1 MDRYVHLRHG
11 GEPIA
16 GDLSAEIVGVGTELL
31 LGQIANTNA
40 QWMSEALAA
49 IGADVLYHS
58 VVGDNMARI
67 VGSLRAAADR
77 VDVVLVTGGLGPTG
91 DDITRDAIAELLGVP
106 MIRHPELETMLR
118 DKFAGYGRE
127 PPESNLRQADV
138 PEGVRYIV
146 PTRGTAPGLVATLEG
161 GAVLYA
167 MAGVPAEMRVVMTG
181 TVLPEL
187 AGLAGPAVL
196 RSQVIRCTGIGE
208 SALAERLDDLFV
220 ASRNPSVAY
229 LASGGEVK
237 VRLTAKAPT
246 AAEAEELLR
255 PLADEVIARA
265 GDFVF
270 SASGESLEE
279 AIGRLLSSSGRTVAT
294 AESLTGGGIAR
305 RLSSVPGASAYFLGA
320 AVTYLPEVK
329 ERVLGV
335 AAETI
340 AGDGVV
346 SEACARE
353 MAAGARR
360 LFGADVAVAVT
371 GVAGPEPHDGKAPG
385 DVWLALDAGEATHAR
400 FMRMGG
406 ARDQIVRW
414 TEQASLDL
422 VRRHLEGKP
431 LPASDRPI

>member
-1 MDRYVHLRHG
+1 MDEDVHLRHG

-40 QWMSEALAA
+40 QWMSQELAA
-49 IGADVLYHS
+49 IGVDVLYHS

-91 DDITRDAIAELLGVP
+91 DDITRDAIAEVLGVE
-106 MIRHPELETMLR
+106 MVRHPELETMMR
-118 DKFAGYGRE
+118 GKFAGYGRE
-127 PPESNLRQADV
+127 MPESNLRQADV
-138 PEGVRYIV
+138 PEGARYIV
-146 PTRGTAPGLVATLEG
+146 PERGTAPGLVAALPG

-167 MAGVPAEMRVVMTG
+167 MAGVPAEMREVMSR

-187 AGLAGPAVL
+187 EGRAGPAVL

-229 LASGGEVK
+229 LASSGEVK

-246 AAEAEELLR
+246 DGEADALLR

-265 GDFVF
+265 GDLVF
-270 SASGESLEE
+270 STTGESLEE
-279 AIGRLLSSSGRTVAT
+279 VVGRLLSRSGRTVAA

-320 AVTYLPEVK
+320 AVTYLPEAK

-335 AAETI
+335 VPETI
-340 AGDGVV
+340 TREGVV
-346 SEACARE
+346 SETCARE

-371 GVAGPEPHDGKAPG
+371 GVAGPEGHDGKDPG
-385 DVWLALDAGEATHAR
+385 DVWIALDAGEATHAR
-400 FMRMGG
+400 FMRMDG

-414 TEQASLDL
+414 SEQAALDL

-431 LPASDRPI
+431 LPGSDRPI

>member
-1 MDRYVHLRHG
+1 MEEDVHLRHG

-40 QWMSEALAA
+40 QWMSEELAA
-49 IGADVLYHS
+49 VGVDVLYHS

-67 VGSLRAAADR
+67 VRSLRAAADR

-91 DDITRDAIAELLGVP
+91 DDITRDAIAELLGVR

-127 PPESNLRQADV
+127 MPETNLRQADV

-146 PTRGTAPGLVATLEG
+146 PTRGTAPGLVATLED

-167 MAGVPAEMRVVMTG
+167 MAGVPAEMREVMTG

-270 SASGESLEE
+270 SATGESLEE

-305 RLSSVPGASAYFLGA
+305 RLASVPGASAYFLGA

-371 GVAGPEPHDGKAPG
+371 GVAGPGPHDGKEPG

-422 VRRHLEGKP
+422 IRRHLEGKP